1 MANMVA
7 SPETAVFIVFEK
19 YPLSRVLSVLVIAL
33 LAIFFVT
40 SADSAT
46 YSLSVMSSDGDLE
59 PPKYKNVVWGIVVA
73 TIAYLLLSVGSLK
86 PLQTISIAASL
97 PFLFIM
103 IAMCPA
109 LIKELKKEKDVTG
122 GKK

>member
-1 MANMVA
+1 M
-7 SPETAVFIVFEK
+7 T
-19 YPLSRVLSVLVIAL
+19 
-33 LAIFFVT
+33 
-40 SADSAT
+40 
-46 YSLSVMSSDGDLE
+46 SDGNLE

-86 PLQTISIAASL
+86 PLQTISIAASF

-109 LIKELKKEKDVTG
+109 LIKELKKDVTVRE
-122 GKK
+122 K